1 MAVKEI
7 GYNMMEWHDHS
18 SSNTY
23 FEKTH
28 LQHYEVT
35 KYDNE
40 LTKCRKVFSK
50 YGHEFTANLHDPCI
64 GGVRNGSVGKIDTP
78 DFLQALIIF
87 LNFSKLF
94 WWAYQPSL
102 LENYWSNE
110 FIEKFCFRGDCV
122 FASLVKQISRSNI
135 RSGLSQ
141 TSLLV
146 PTLHDNN
153 MFINREMFGILK

>member
-28 LQHYEVT
+28 LRHYEVT

-40 LTKCRKVFSK
+40 LTKCRKVFTK

-78 DFLQALIIF
+78 DFLQVLSFNNIPQLFQAILVSISTKLVGKLLIKWIHWKMLFSWRLCFCLIGEADF
-87 LNFSKLF
+87 LEQYPMWIISKNLPP
-94 WWAYQPSL
+94 ATL
-102 LENYWSNE
+102 LAW
-110 FIEKFCFRGDCV
+110 
-122 FASLVKQISRSNI
+122 
-135 RSGLSQ
+135 
-141 TSLLV
+141 
-146 PTLHDNN
+146 
-153 MFINREMFGILK
+153 